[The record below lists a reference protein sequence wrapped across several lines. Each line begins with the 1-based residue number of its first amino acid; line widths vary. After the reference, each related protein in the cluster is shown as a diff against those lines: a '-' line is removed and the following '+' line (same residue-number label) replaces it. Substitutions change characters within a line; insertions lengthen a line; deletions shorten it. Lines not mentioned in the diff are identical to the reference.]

1 MKNKKKIIIIFII
14 ITLSIGGLKCMSN
27 KKEETEYI
35 QAQKPRIE
43 KYLKYN
49 YNGIQTVT
57 YEKETTTTP
66 MGGLHIQGYVNNDKN
81 LYFSA
86 TMFPPENFEA
96 GASPSK
102 DLDKMKKEE
111 YKYQTKLVS
120 EIEAEEKTQKK

>member
-1 MKNKKKIIIIFII
+1 MKKKKIFIFVIIIA
-14 ITLSIGGLKCMSN
+14 LGIGGVNWMSN
-27 KKEETEYI
+27 KKAENEYI
-35 QAQKPRIE
+35 ETQKPRIE

-49 YNGIQTVT
+49 YNGIETIT
-57 YEKETTTTP
+57 YSEEHFKTP
-66 MGGLHIQGYVNNDKN
+66 MGSLDIDGYVNNDKD

-86 TMFPPENFEA
+86 TTYPPQDFEA

-102 DLDKMKKEE
+102 DLDKMRKEE